1 MTDSPLVLVAD
12 DDPDI
17 LELVTYILKSEGYE
31 VVSAPDGLQAL
42 ELARARRPQLAVLD
56 VSMPNLDGLEV
67 TRRLRADAELASLPV
82 ILLTARVAAADQER
96 GLEAGAT
103 DYIPKPVDLDRF
115 ISVIRTIDEF
125 WLSVVKL
132 PPQ

>member
-103 DYIPKPVDLDRF
+103 DYLPKPFKPQDLRERVAAVLRLN
-115 ISVIRTIDEF
+115 S
-125 WLSVVKL
+125 
-132 PPQ
+132 P